1 MSTGKLNAKSIIS
14 EIPMTTNYQK
24 IWNTMNSL
32 ETVVSKVCSAREIL
46 NCALDAL
53 ESHDIEKTETLICA
67 ADEFLQYYLKDFD
80 EKFKEAWKETVVNSK
95 PKAPSWD
102 GIDFSD
108 PPKKDKVIKWSLP
121 VEEVDDEYYI
131 TLPDDLL
138 DAADLLPGDEVEWI
152 SQNNG
157 SYILKKIPKTYDE
170 RVAAG
175 WTMTD
180 DGFWIKE

>member
-1 MSTGKLNAKSIIS
+1 M
-14 EIPMTTNYQK
+14 
-24 IWNTMNSL
+24 
-32 ETVVSKVCSAREIL
+32 
-46 NCALDAL
+46 
-53 ESHDIEKTETLICA
+53 
-67 ADEFLQYYLKDFD
+67 
-80 EKFKEAWKETVVNSK
+80 
-95 PKAPSWD
+95 
-102 GIDFSD
+102 
-108 PPKKDKVIKWSLP
+108 IKWSLP

-152 SQNNG
+152 DQNNG
-157 SYILKKIPKTYDE
+157 SYILKKIPKTHDE

>member
-1 MSTGKLNAKSIIS
+1 MPKK
-14 EIPMTTNYQK
+14 
-24 IWNTMNSL
+24 
-32 ETVVSKVCSAREIL
+32 
-46 NCALDAL
+46 
-53 ESHDIEKTETLICA
+53 KT
-67 ADEFLQYYLKDFD
+67 K
-80 EKFKEAWKETVVNSK
+80 KKEATKHWLLRVETFT
-95 PKAPSWD
+95 D
-102 GIDFSD
+102 SD
-108 PPKKDKVIKWSLP
+108 ELF
-121 VEEVDDEYYI
+121 I

-152 SQNNG
+152 DQNNG